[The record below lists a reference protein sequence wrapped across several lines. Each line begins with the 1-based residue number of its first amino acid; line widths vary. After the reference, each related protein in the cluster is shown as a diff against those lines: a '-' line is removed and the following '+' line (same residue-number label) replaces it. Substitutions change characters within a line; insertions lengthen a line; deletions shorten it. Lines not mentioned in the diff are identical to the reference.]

1 MERII
6 MAMPP
11 SDDRLKRRLENKAL
25 SYLGRFSSS
34 EANFRHILSRFGK
47 RKCLPKDADDEMETQ
62 FLLQLGTQIDALVA
76 RYRDCGYINDNDYAL
91 SRARHLR
98 QKGHSHYR
106 IRQHLQSK
114 GIDAFTI
121 ETTMTD
127 GELGGHEAE
136 QDAAKRYA
144 RRRRLGV
151 YASAKAT
158 SKPDWQNRHLASMIR
173 AGFSYDIA
181 KVALLSD
188 EE

>member
-1 MERII
+1 
-6 MAMPP
+6 
-11 SDDRLKRRLENKAL
+11 
-25 SYLGRFSSS
+25 
-34 EANFRHILSRFGK
+34 
-47 RKCLPKDADDEMETQ
+47 
-62 FLLQLGTQIDALVA
+62 
-76 RYRDCGYINDNDYAL
+76 
-91 SRARHLR
+91 
-98 QKGHSHYR
+98 
-106 IRQHLQSK
+106 
-114 GIDAFTI
+114 
-121 ETTMTD
+121 MTE